1 MRVLVVQETDWVD
14 RNPILHHRMLET
26 LAREGDEI
34 VVVDFDIQW
43 HEKGRRPLLQRRTVI
58 SDCHKFLPDA
68 SVTVLRPATVRLA
81 GVARPSW
88 IVANGPELRRL
99 FREFRPEV
107 VVAYSISNA
116 WFALRLARRH
126 GVPFVYHV
134 LDALHTLAEPAF
146 LRGVARPVERAVM
159 RGADEVVVI
168 NHGLRDYALGMG
180 APPDRLRVLPM
191 GVDRREPATTPDADA
206 DADAD
211 ADGEAIRRSLG
222 FAPDD
227 LVLVFMG
234 WLYRFSGL
242 PELLDQLHATAAEM
256 PWLKLLVVG
265 NGDLSDELGRTRD
278 RLGLGDRVVLTG
290 RRPVTEMPGFLRAAD
305 VGLLPARP
313 IVTMRHIVPAKVV
326 EYMEAGKPVIA
337 TRLPGLQAEFG
348 DVAGM
353 LYVDGPEGVAAQ
365 VGRTFGSAT
374 DRRGVA
380 AALGRSCAELM
391 AGRPTWDEVT
401 ATFRDVVH
409 NARRRP
415 ANGPR
420 RVRWP
425 TGQRPRLR
433 RR

>member
-26 LAREGDEI
+26 LAREGDEV

-43 HEKGRRPLLQRRTVI
+43 HEKGRWPLVQRRTVI
-58 SDCHKFLPDA
+58 TDCHKFLPDA
-68 SVTVLRPATVRLA
+68 DVTVIRPATLRLPA
-81 GVARPSW
+81 VARPSW
-88 IVANGPELRRL
+88 ILANGPELRRL
-99 FREFRPEV
+99 FRQFRPEV

-134 LDALHTLAEPAF
+134 LDALHTLAEPAV
-146 LRGVARPVERAVM
+146 LRPVARPVERAVM

-168 NHGLRDYALGMG
+168 NNGLRDYALGMG

-191 GVDRREPATTPDADA
+191 GVDRPAPAVPGADA
-206 DADAD
+206 AAV
-211 ADGEAIRRSLG
+211 EATRQALG
-222 FAPDD
+222 FGPDD
-227 LVLVFMG
+227 LVLLFMG

-242 PELLDQLHATAAEM
+242 PELLDQLHATAGEM

-265 NGDLSDELGRTRD
+265 NGDLCDELGRARD
-278 RLGLGDRVVLTG
+278 RLGLGGRVVLTG
-290 RRPVTEMPGFLRAAD
+290 RRPVTEMPGFLRAAG
-305 VGLLPARP
+305 VGLLSARP
-313 IVTMRHIVPAKVV
+313 IVTMQHIVPAKVV
-326 EYMEAGKPVIA
+326 EYMENANPVIA
-337 TRLPGLQAEFG
+337 TRLPGLRAEFG
-348 DVAGM
+348 DLPGV

-365 VGRTFGSAT
+365 VRRTFGAAT
-374 DRRGVA
+374 DRRAVA

-401 ATFRDVVH
+401 SPFRDVVH

-415 ANGPR
+415 AAPA
-420 RVRWP
+420 
-425 TGQRPRLR
+425 
-433 RR
+433 